1 MLLEDRTAVIYGGA
15 GAIGSAVARVFAR
28 EGATVFLAGRTRT
41 KLDAVADEI
50 RASGGAARTAEVDA
64 LDEQAVDAHADG
76 VAAERGGIDVS
87 FNLIGHG
94 YVQGTPIHEMQ
105 VDDYTGAVLTSV
117 RTTFLT
123 ARAAARHMIGSG
135 GGVILSFGGEGHPFR
150 AHHLGS
156 LQTCFHAVEAMR
168 RQLAVELGQHGIRV
182 VTLRTGGVP
191 ATIPDDFEGADAI
204 RDSITAATLLGR
216 GATPEDVG
224 NAAAFA
230 ASDRARTMTAATIN
244 VSCGTLID

>member
-1 MLLEDRTAVIYGGA
+1 
-15 GAIGSAVARVFAR
+15 
-28 EGATVFLAGRTRT
+28 
-41 KLDAVADEI
+41 
-50 RASGGAARTAEVDA
+50 
-64 LDEQAVDAHADG
+64 
-76 VAAERGGIDVS
+76 
-87 FNLIGHG
+87 
-94 YVQGTPIHEMQ
+94 
-105 VDDYTGAVLTSV
+105 
-117 RTTFLT
+117 
-123 ARAAARHMIGSG
+123 MIGSG

-150 AHHLGS
+150 GHHLGS

-216 GATPEDVG
+216 AATPEDVG

-230 ASDRARTMTAATIN
+230 ASGRARTMTAATIN